1 VNGGEVM
8 TTRKDYYE
16 ILGVPRDATKED
28 IKKAYRK
35 LVKQWHPDAYKGSDK
50 KNAEEKFKEI
60 QEAYEVLSDP
70 QKRSMYDRF
79 GYVGEPS
86 YSGGKTSGNSG
97 GFFED
102 IFGDFQDIFDVFF
115 GGSRTAHSTRTH
127 RSVKGEDI
135 HATITVELKDTINGK
150 ITFLEYNRKATC
162 NACNGT
168 GAENGT
174 SFSTCPRCNGTGT
187 VTEEHRSFFGVFTNT
202 HVCEACGGTGK
213 IINKRC
219 PACHGTGTVQERHR
233 VRINIPPGVEDGATI
248 RLAGQGNSGRYG
260 GPNGDLY
267 VRVRVSMPPYYRRSG
282 NDILYTVEI
291 DYTQAALGTVVK
303 IPLPEGSYE
312 NLKIPAGTDPG
323 TVFKL
328 KGYGIPSMSSGRRGD
343 ILVTVKVKIPKPSLK
358 EKKLL
363 EELARTKGISR

>member
-1 VNGGEVM
+1 M
-8 TTRKDYYE
+8 AARKDYYE
-16 ILGVPRDATKED
+16 ILGVSRDASKDD
-28 IKKAYRK
+28 IKRAYRK

-50 KNAEEKFKEI
+50 KQAEEKFKEI
-60 QEAYEVLSDP
+60 QEAYEILNDP

-79 GYVGEPS
+79 GYVGEPG
-86 YSGGKTSGNSG
+86 YSGGGRTTGNSG

-115 GGSRTAHSTRTH
+115 GGSRSTQGRRTQ

-135 HATITVELKDTINGK
+135 HTTITVEIKDVINGK
-150 ITFLEYNRKATC
+150 ISFLEYDRKVAC
-162 NACNGT
+162 SACNGT
-168 GAENGT
+168 GAEKGT

-213 IINKRC
+213 IISKRC
-219 PACHGTGTVQERHR
+219 QTCNGTGSVRQKHR
-233 VRINIPPGVEDGATI
+233 VRINIPAGVEDGATI
-248 RLAGQGNSGRYG
+248 RLTGQGNSGKFG

-282 NDILYTVEI
+282 NDLLYSVEI
-291 DYTQAALGTVVK
+291 DYTEAALGTIVK

-323 TVFKL
+323 TIFKL
-328 KGYGIPSMSSGRRGD
+328 KGYGIPSMNSGRRGD

-363 EELARTKGISR
+363 EELAKVKGISR